1 MGADADRRGQVPA
14 GVVRVRLQEEGAAV
28 SAEMIAYEFTR
39 FNADQMTR
47 RADDFYRLM
56 ASRRS
61 VRAFSPRP
69 VPRRLIETAILTASS
84 APSGAHRQPWTF
96 VVVGDGDIKSR
107 IRLAA
112 EREEREN
119 YEGGRLPSHWR
130 DALEPLGTTSSKPYL
145 EMVPWIVALF
155 EQRYTIT
162 PSGDTKKNF
171 YVKESVGIAAGLF
184 VAALHNMGLAT
195 LTHTP
200 SPMAFLTRLL
210 DRPENER
217 PFALFPIGF
226 PAPECQ
232 VPQLTRK
239 SLPEVMVRFPEGA
252 DSDSDP
258 A

>member
-1 MGADADRRGQVPA
+1 MSGATVPYEIP
-14 GVVRVRLQEEGAAV
+14 RLSG
-28 SAEMIAYEFTR
+28 AEMG
-39 FNADQMTR
+39 R
-47 RADDFYRLM
+47 RADEFYQLM
-56 ASRRS
+56 NSRRS
-61 VRAFSPRP
+61 VRAFSSEP
-69 VPRRLIETAILTASS
+69 VPRRLIETAILTAST

-96 VVVGDGDIKSR
+96 VVVGDPAIKTR
-107 IRLAA
+107 IRQAA

-119 YEGGRLPSHWR
+119 YEGGRLPQHWR
-130 DALEPLGTTSSKPYL
+130 DALEPLGTTSNKPYL
-145 EMVPWIVALF
+145 DTVPWIVVLF

-162 PSGDTKKNF
+162 PNGDTLKNF

-184 VAALHNMGLAT
+184 VGALHNIGLAT

-226 PAPECQ
+226 PAAGCEVPE
-232 VPQLTRK
+232 LTRK
-239 SLPEVMVRFPEGA
+239 NLEQVMVRFPETTGDA
-252 DSDSDP
+252 QS

>member
-1 MGADADRRGQVPA
+1 
-14 GVVRVRLQEEGAAV
+14 
-28 SAEMIAYEFTR
+28 MIAYESTR
-39 FNADQMTR
+39 LNADQMTR
-47 RADDFYRLM
+47 RADGFYRLM

-61 VRAFSPRP
+61 VRSFSPEP
-69 VPRRLIETAILTASS
+69 VPRRLIETAILTAST

-96 VVVGDGDIKSR
+96 VVVGDTAIKSR
-107 IRLAA
+107 IRAAA

-119 YEGGRLPSHWR
+119 YEGGRLPQHWR
-130 DALEPLGTTSSKPYL
+130 DALEPLGTTSNKPYL
-145 EMVPWIVALF
+145 DMVPWIVVLF

-162 PSGDTKKNF
+162 PSEDTQKNF

-210 DRPENER
+210 ERPENER

-226 PAPECQ
+226 PAPGCE
-232 VPQLTRK
+232 VPALTRK
-239 SLPEVMVRFPEGA
+239 TLEQVMVRFPAGSEESSA
-252 DSDSDP
+252 
-258 A
+258 

>member
-1 MGADADRRGQVPA
+1 
-14 GVVRVRLQEEGAAV
+14 
-28 SAEMIAYEFTR
+28 
-39 FNADQMTR
+39 MTL
-47 RADDFYRLM
+47 RADGFHRLM
-56 ASRRS
+56 SSRRS
-61 VRAFSPRP
+61 VRAFSPEP
-69 VPRRLIETAILTASS
+69 VPQSLIETAIRTAAT

-96 VVVGDGDIKSR
+96 VVVGDADIKSR

-119 YEGGRLPSHWR
+119 YEGGRLPQHWR
-130 DALEPLGTTSSKPYL
+130 DALDPLGTTSSKPYL
-145 EMVPWIVALF
+145 EVVPWIVVLF

-162 PSGDTKKNF
+162 PSGDTLKNF

-200 SPMAFLTRLL
+200 SPMGFLTRLL
-210 DRPENER
+210 ERPENER

-226 PAPECQ
+226 PAPGCE
-232 VPQLTRK
+232 VPALTRK
-239 SLPEVMVRFPEGA
+239 ELGQVMVQFSA
-252 DSDSDP
+252 DAGSDVAP